1 MAVKKKIKKAA
12 PKKAP
17 AKVSSEFVRQDAPPN
32 GSRTR
37 AVMGLM
43 DLIAEADGQPVKF
56 EEACDQLEI
65 KYPAD
70 VQPGLTALE
79 VAGSIVRYTY
89 VEKGSTKK
97 KHAYAL
103 NKEDDSSRPTSAA

>member
-1 MAVKKKIKKAA
+1 MAVKKKKKASV
-12 PKKAP
+12 PTI
-17 AKVSSEFVRQDAPPN
+17 SSDYVRQEAPPN

-37 AVMGLM
+37 AVMALM
-43 DLIAEADGQPVKF
+43 DLIAEAGGEPVKF
-56 EEACDQLEI
+56 EEACEQLEI

-70 VQPGLTALE
+70 IQPAMTALE

-97 KHAYAL
+97 RHAYAL
-103 NKEDDSSRPTSAA
+103 NLEEDLADRPTSAV